1 LGAAVQPETVWTA
14 VASLLVSALLTP
26 VVRRL
31 ALASGMVDIPTARS
45 SHQVSTPRGGGVVI
59 VVVTSAVCVFLRL
72 RRSLD
77 AELFFAGTLGG
88 LAVALVGLL
97 DDRKALSSAIRLLVH
112 FAAAAWAVCW
122 LGGLPALRFGDYLL
136 HPGWVGDTVAV
147 LGIVWALNLFNFMD
161 GIDGLAGSEA
171 VFVLLAGAALTATAA
186 TGLASLSLTL
196 AAASCG
202 FLLWNWPPAKIF
214 LGDAGSGYLGYMI
227 AVVALAAGRSNPV
240 ALWVWLIL
248 GGAFFVDA
256 TMTLLR
262 RVSRGDHP
270 SQPHR
275 SHAYQW
281 LARRWHSH
289 RKVTLLVLSL
299 DLLWLLPWA
308 LFAARRPQAAAAAVV
323 GALAPAALL
332 ALAAGS
338 GRREPARS

>member
-1 LGAAVQPETVWTA
+1 VQPETVWTA
-14 VASLLVSALLTP
+14 VASLLASVLLTP
-26 VVRRL
+26 VVRRV
-31 ALASGMVDIPTARS
+31 ALASGMLDIPTPRS
-45 SHQVSTPRGGGVVI
+45 SHRISTPRGGGVVI
-59 VVVTSAVCVFLRL
+59 VVVTSAVCVFLRV

-97 DDRKALSSAIRLLVH
+97 DDRRALSSAIRLLVH
-112 FAAAAWAVCW
+112 FGAAVWAVWW
-122 LGGLPALRFGDYLL
+122 LGGLPVLRFGDYLL
-136 HPGWVGDTVAV
+136 QPGWLGDIVAV
-147 LGIVWALNLFNFMD
+147 LGIVWTLNLFNFMD
-161 GIDGLAGSEA
+161 GIDGLAVSEA
-171 VFVLLAGAALTATAA
+171 MFVLLAGAALTASAAGGTA
-186 TGLASLSLTL
+186 GLSLTL
-196 AAASCG
+196 AAACCG
-202 FLLWNWPPAKIF
+202 FALWNWPPAKIF
-214 LGDAGSGYLGYMI
+214 LGDTGSGYLGYMI
-227 AVVALAAGRSNPV
+227 AVMALAAARSNTV

-281 LARRWHSH
+281 LARRWNSH

-299 DLLWLLPWA
+299 NLLWLLPWA
-308 LFAARRPQAAAAAVV
+308 LFAAHRPRAAAAAVL

-338 GRREPARS
+338 GRREHRAARS